1 MYLELAIDQLGHC
14 GGSSIATGSYEEAVE
29 VPTSGGRRHLVR
41 PTVRLSQFASSSRSL
56 LLLKSRLVSQLP
68 VDEFRLRMGCR

>member
-14 GGSSIATGSYEEAVE
+14 GGSSIATGSYEEAAE
-29 VPTSGGRRHLVR
+29 VLTGGRRHSVR

-56 LLLKSRLVSQLP
+56 LLLKSRLVSQPP